1 MSSILRSVLT
11 ENVTIALGIA
21 RIDAWLRKRIE
32 AVLPGI
38 GFTDFVILN
47 ELASVVGGRLRSV
60 DLANRLL
67 LTPSGVTRAVLPL
80 AKIGLVERASHE
92 RDARASY
99 VAITQ
104 AGRERLEQALD
115 EVDRV
120 VGERLASTI
129 TRTDRIAL
137 LGLFERLGY

>member
-1 MSSILRSVLT
+1 MLT
-11 ENVTIALGIA
+11 ENVAIALGVA
-21 RIDAWLRKRIE
+21 RIDAWLRKRVE
-32 AVLPGI
+32 SRLPGI

-47 ELASVVGGRLRSV
+47 ELASVVGGRLRPV
-60 DLANRLL
+60 DLANRLQ

-80 AKIGLVERASHE
+80 EKIGLVERSSHE

-99 VAITQ
+99 VSITEP
-104 AGRERLEQALD
+104 GRERLEQALD
-115 EVDRV
+115 EVDRA
-120 VGERLASTI
+120 VGETLASTV

>member
-1 MSSILRSVLT
+1 MLT
-11 ENVTIALGIA
+11 ENVAIALGVA
-21 RIDAWLRKRIE
+21 RIDAWLRKRVE
-32 AVLPGI
+32 SVLPGI

-47 ELASVVGGRLRSV
+47 ELASVVGGRLRPI
-60 DLANRLL
+60 DLATRVH
-67 LTPSGVTRAVLPL
+67 LTASGVTRALLPL

-99 VAITQ
+99 VSITQ
-104 AGRERLEQALD
+104 SGRERLEEALD
-115 EVDRV
+115 DVDRV
-120 VGERLASTI
+120 VGETLASTI

>member
-1 MSSILRSVLT
+1 MLT
-11 ENVTIALGIA
+11 ENVSIALGAA
-21 RIDAWLRKRIE
+21 RIDAWLRKRLE
-32 AVLPGI
+32 PVLPGI
-38 GFTDFVILN
+38 GFTDFMILN
-47 ELASVVGGRLRSV
+47 ELASVVGARLRPV
-60 DLANRLL
+60 DLANRLQL
-67 LTPSGVTRAVLPL
+67 SASGVTRAILPL

-104 AGRERLEQALD
+104 AGRERLEEALD
-115 EVDRV
+115 QVDRV
-120 VGERLASTI
+120 VGETLASMI

>member
-1 MSSILRSVLT
+1 MLT
-11 ENVTIALGIA
+11 ENVAIALGVA
-21 RIDAWLRKRIE
+21 RIDAWLRKRVE

-47 ELASVVGGRLRSV
+47 ELAGVVGGRLRPV
-60 DLANRLL
+60 DLANRLQI
-67 LTPSGVTRAVLPL
+67 TPSGVTRAILPL
-80 AKIGLVERASHE
+80 EKIGFVERASHE

-104 AGRERLEQALD
+104 AGRDRLEEALD
-115 EVDRV
+115 DVDRI
-120 VGERLASTI
+120 VGETLASTI

>member
-1 MSSILRSVLT
+1 MIP
-11 ENVTIALGIA
+11 ENVALAVGLS
-21 RIDAWLRKRIE
+21 RVDAWLRKRIE
-32 AVLPGI
+32 PVLPGI
-38 GFTDFVILN
+38 GYTDFIILS
-47 ELASVVGGRLRSV
+47 ELDSVVGGRLRPV

-67 LTPSGVTRAVLPL
+67 LTPSGVTRAIIPL
-80 AKIGLVERASHE
+80 AKIGLVERTLHE

-104 AGRERLEQALD
+104 AGRERLD
-115 EVDRV
+115 EAMDDVERV
-120 VGERLASTI
+120 VNETLAASI